1 MSRKTMI
8 VLATAATLTGGL
20 TADAFAQGYAG
31 YGGGFGAGAHIGG
44 SFGINPRPWFT
55 VPRYVPPLPQ
65 PEYMRRRPW
74 SAPPIPRFGGGRR
87 T

>member
-31 YGGGFGAGAHIGG
+31 YGGGFGAGAH
-44 SFGINPRPWFT
+44 NPRPWFT

-74 SAPPIPRFGGGRR
+74 SAPAIPRFGGGRR